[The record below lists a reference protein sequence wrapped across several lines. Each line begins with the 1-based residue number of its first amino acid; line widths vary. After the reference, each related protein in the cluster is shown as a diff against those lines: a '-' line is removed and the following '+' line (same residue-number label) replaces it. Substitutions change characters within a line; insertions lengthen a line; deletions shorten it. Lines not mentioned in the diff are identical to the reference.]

1 MTSVCR
7 YTAFVLIVLVGQTA
21 VAQRFATNSP
31 YGQPAGKSPSAQ
43 MLSDV
48 GIDQHLD
55 AALPLDAAFRDTQ
68 NQEVRLRDVIHDK
81 PVVLA
86 LVYYRCPMLCT
97 QVLNGV
103 LKTSQA
109 MPLGVGTDYDVVAI
123 SIDPKESSDLAA
135 EKQRHYSRAYRR
147 PGAERGWHFL
157 TGDQASIEQ
166 VAQAVGYRYRYDET
180 TGQYAHS
187 SGIVVVTPK
196 GRLSRYFYG
205 IDYPPNDL
213 RLALVESSSGKIGTL
228 ADQVLLLCYH
238 YDPLTGK
245 YGLVISRALTLSGL
259 LTVAAV
265 ATYLVVMFRR
275 EWRKPRLIREELR
288 EAVS

>member
-1 MTSVCR
+1 MKIGRNSTGFMFFILVCQ
-7 YTAFVLIVLVGQTA
+7 TAF
-21 VAQRFATNSP
+21 AQRFATNTP
-31 YGQPAGKSPSAQ
+31 YNQPAGKSPSAQ

-55 AALPLDAAFRDTQ
+55 ASLPLDAVFRDEHH
-68 NQEVRLRDVIHDK
+68 QEVRLHDVIHEK

-109 MPLGVGTDYDVVAI
+109 MPLQVGSDYDVIAI
-123 SIDPKESSDLAA
+123 SIDPKETSDLAA

-147 PGAERGWHFL
+147 SGSEKGWHFL

-187 SGIVVVTPK
+187 SAIVVVTPTGK
-196 GRLSRYFYG
+196 LSRYFFG

-245 YGLVISRALTLSGL
+245 YGLVISRALTISGL
-259 LTVAAV
+259 VTVAAV
-265 ATYLVVMFRR
+265 ATYLTVMFRR
-275 EWRKPRLIREELR
+275 EWRTPRLSREDVR
-288 EAVS
+288 EALS

>member
-1 MTSVCR
+1 MNMSCKSTW
-7 YTAFVLIVLVGQTA
+7 FVLFVFVCQSA

-31 YGQPAGKSPSAQ
+31 YNQPAGKSPSAQ

-48 GIDQHLD
+48 GIDQHLN
-55 AALPLDAAFRDTQ
+55 ASLPLDAVFRDEH
-68 NQEVRLRDVIHDK
+68 NQEVHLRDVIHGK

-97 QVLNGV
+97 QVLNGL

-109 MPLGVGTDYDVVAI
+109 MPLQVGTEYDVVAI

-147 PGAERGWHFL
+147 PGSERGWHFL
-157 TGDQASIEQ
+157 TGEQTAIEE

-187 SGIVVVTPK
+187 SGIVVVTPT
-196 GRLSRYFYG
+196 GRLSRYFFG

-245 YGLVISRALTLSGL
+245 YGLVISRALTISGL

-265 ATYLVVMFRR
+265 ATYLFVMFRR
-275 EWRKPRLIREELR
+275 EWQKPRLIRDEVR